1 MEKDIRWIQRLSSF
15 KRAFASLTD
24 DVELATERELSDIEQ
39 RGLIQA
45 FEYTYERAWNIIKDF
60 YQSVG
65 ESNIHGS
72 KDAFQLAVKRG
83 LIDSNCGSVLME
95 SIKSRNKTIHTYNEE
110 TAEEIFQAVIH
121 EYYQAFSTLEQAL
134 EKEEKQRKG

>member
-1 MEKDIRWIQRLSSF
+1 MLDNI
-15 KRAFASLTD
+15 
-24 DVELATERELSDIEQ
+24 LAI
-39 RGLIQA
+39 
-45 FEYTYERAWNIIKDF
+45 
-60 YQSVG
+60 
-65 ESNIHGS
+65 
-72 KDAFQLAVKRG
+72 KRG

>member
-1 MEKDIRWIQRLSSF
+1 VEYNQRFLSISWGKLTF
-15 KRAFASLTD
+15 SRLGNVAKTFFIFLSVSAS
-24 DVELATERELSDIEQ
+24 S
-39 RGLIQA
+39 
-45 FEYTYERAWNIIKDF
+45 KDF

-72 KDAFQLAVKRG
+72 RDAFQLAIKRG

-110 TAEEIFQAVIH
+110 TAEEIFQAIIY

>member
-72 KDAFQLAVKRG
+72 RDAFQLAIKRG

-95 SIKSRNKTIHTYNEE
+95 SFLSVSASSPNINYP
-110 TAEEIFQAVIH
+110 FLC
-121 EYYQAFSTLEQAL
+121 FSSFSSACSSVLNA
-134 EKEEKQRKG
+134 